1 MDYRYILYHQPYNE
15 SLNSKLKSIQ
25 YNFTLTITE
34 TIKGTSRSK
43 TYKELQLESLNSQ
56 RSLTRLCAFCKI
68 ISTHLPIYLFNLIT
82 NQLMLIKL
90 ELRVIF
96 QHTNI
101 GRIPFFHQ
109 TVVQWNK
116 VYADILNASITV
128 FKKLLLKKY
137 DLILIQFTTFANLL
151 V

>member
-1 MDYRYILYHQPYNE
+1 
-15 SLNSKLKSIQ
+15 
-25 YNFTLTITE
+25 
-34 TIKGTSRSK
+34 
-43 TYKELQLESLNSQ
+43 
-56 RSLTRLCAFCKI
+56 
-68 ISTHLPIYLFNLIT
+68 
-82 NQLMLIKL
+82 MLIKL

-101 GRIPFFHQ
+101 GRIHFFHQ

>member
-1 MDYRYILYHQPYNE
+1 M
-15 SLNSKLKSIQ
+15 
-25 YNFTLTITE
+25 TITE

-43 TYKELQLESLNSQ
+43 TYKELQPESLNSQ
-56 RSLTRLCAFCKI
+56 RTLTRLCPFCKI
-68 ISTHLPIYLFNLIT
+68 VSTHLPIYLFNLIT
-82 NQLMLIKL
+82 NQLMLTKV
-90 ELRVIF
+90 ELSNIIF

-101 GRIPFFHQ
+101 GRIHFFHR
-109 TVVQWNK
+109 TIVQGNK

-137 DLILIQFTTFANLL
+137 DLILIQFTTFASLL